1 MLEGGPGNDTLYG
14 GTGADDLK
22 GGTGADTF
30 AFLQESVV
38 DTSDEEETRTLSNER
53 DWVRDFKQSEGDR
66 LDLRD
71 LKNHSLFT
79 GGTTPEGTTP
89 DTNLILLKKGEAFTS
104 VKGQVKWWQHGEQT
118 STEDDDVT
126 HVQVDL
132 DGNGTAD
139 FQVTLAGLHT
149 LTDTDFILA

>member
-1 MLEGGPGNDTLYG
+1 MLEGGAGNDTLYG

-38 DTSDEEETRTLSNER
+38 DTSDDEETRTLSNER

-71 LKNHSLFT
+71 LKTHSLFT
-79 GGTTPEGTTP
+79 GGTTP

-104 VKGQVKWWQHGEQT
+104 VKGQVRWWQ
-118 STEDDDVT
+118 EDKTGTDNDVT
-126 HVQVDL
+126 HVEVDL

-139 FQVTLAGLHT
+139 FQVTLAGLPT